1 MIVNFSLPNL
11 ANWQVAIHQF
21 NGDIIL
27 KHLLHR
33 LPTLS
38 QPTLQFDPSTELG
51 AIFSQG
57 ECLGEFSLAH

>member
-1 MIVNFSLPNL
+1 LIVNFALPNL
-11 ANWQVAIHQF
+11 ANWQVVIHQF

-33 LPTLS
+33 LPVLS
-38 QPTLQFDPSTELG
+38 QPTLRFDPCTQEG

-57 ECLGEFSLAH
+57 ECLGAFSIAS